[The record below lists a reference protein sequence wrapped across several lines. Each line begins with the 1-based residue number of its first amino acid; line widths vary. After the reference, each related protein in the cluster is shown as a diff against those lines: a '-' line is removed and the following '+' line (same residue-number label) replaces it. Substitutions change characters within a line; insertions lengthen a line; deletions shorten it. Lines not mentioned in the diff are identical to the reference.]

1 MKIWPILSF
10 LAPIGALALLGLSR
24 LRGRWL
30 VGREVAS
37 LQELRRPGRR
47 LRKTRH

>member
-10 LAPIGALALLGLSR
+10 LAPLGAFVLLGLRR
-24 LRGRWL
+24 LRGRRH

-37 LQELRRPGRR
+37 LQGLRRPGREP
-47 LRKTRH
+47 RKTKR

>member
-10 LAPIGALALLGLSR
+10 LAPIGALALLGLRR
-24 LRGRWL
+24 LRGRGL

-47 LRKTRH
+47 PRKTKH